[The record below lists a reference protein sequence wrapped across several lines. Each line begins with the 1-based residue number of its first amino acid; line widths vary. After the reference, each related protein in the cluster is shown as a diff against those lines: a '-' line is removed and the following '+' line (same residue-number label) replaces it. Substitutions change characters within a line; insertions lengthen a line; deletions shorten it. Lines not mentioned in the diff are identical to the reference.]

1 MANTDAEQG
10 VWIAKGRIFDV
21 VEMEPLSL
29 PLTVVISHIE
39 MIRNDVS
46 ILLLT
51 FWSQY
56 GTLSHA

>member
-10 VWIAKGRIFDV
+10 VWIAKVRIFDV

-51 FWSQY
+51 F
-56 GTLSHA
+56 

>member
-51 FWSQY
+51 F
-56 GTLSHA
+56 